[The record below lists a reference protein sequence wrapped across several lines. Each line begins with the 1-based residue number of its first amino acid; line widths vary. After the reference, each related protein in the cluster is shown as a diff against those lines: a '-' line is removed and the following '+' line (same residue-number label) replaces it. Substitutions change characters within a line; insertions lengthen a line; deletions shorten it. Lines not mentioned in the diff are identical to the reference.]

1 MSTSAYVSG
10 NISKHV
16 WVAVASSGASLLA
29 FFLLDILSLI
39 YVSFLHDEPVLAAY
53 GVAKTF
59 TFLISTLQ
67 AAFVVSCAAGLSRRI
82 GAGDHFEIAGFV
94 RGLFMLSAIVIA
106 VTVMAELALFS
117 DISVWLGVDASV
129 SRLCHQYVQV
139 VLPATLMMTIVHLS
153 TQILRTYGRVQAAMY
168 VTAGC
173 TLFFAISAPLFMFQL
188 EMGLFGSALAF
199 ALTAILG
206 ACMGLIGIATCP
218 GVRERH
224 PLLSSL
230 YTHSRGILH
239 VAGPAWLGNLATFI
253 GVACLLKV
261 MVPFGVAAL
270 AAMTVLDRIVQTLYC
285 FFFALPNALAPILGQ
300 NLGARETLRVRASI
314 RCAHRLVLVYG
325 TAAWLVG
332 VLLSHVL
339 AQFAGLSSATQSMI
353 GEVLLYAGPLWVL
366 IGGEL
371 VAVAVFVSFGR
382 AWYVPV
388 FAWLR
393 ATLGTIPFLWLGAHL
408 NGSTGA
414 FIGMLAGNACIAV
427 VANLTSRFISTGRPK
442 EG

>member
-1 MSTSAYVSG
+1 L
-10 NISKHV
+10 
-16 WVAVASSGASLLA
+16 VAVASSGASLLA
-29 FFLLDILSLI
+29 FLLLDILSLI
-39 YVSFLHDEPVLAAY
+39 YVSLLHDEPVLAAY

-67 AAFVVSCAAGLSRRI
+67 AAFVVSCAAGLSKLI
-82 GAGDHFEIAGFV
+82 GAGGRIGIAEFV
-94 RGLFMLSAIVIA
+94 RSLFVLSGIVIG
-106 VTVMAELALFS
+106 VMVMAELSLFGY
-117 DISVWLGVDASV
+117 ISAWLGVDPSV
-129 SRLCHQYVQV
+129 SGLCHEYVQV
-139 VLPATLMMTIVHLS
+139 VLPATIVMTIVHLS
-153 TQILRTYGRVQAAMY
+153 TQILRTYGRVHAAMY
-168 VTAGC
+168 VTACC
-173 TLFFAISAPLFMFQL
+173 TLFFAVSAPLLMFGCD
-188 EMGLFGSALAF
+188 MGLFGNALAF

-218 GVRERH
+218 GVREPR
-224 PLLSSL
+224 SL
-230 YTHSRGILH
+230 MRSFYTHSRIILR
-239 VAGPAWLGNLATFI
+239 VAGPAWLGNLATFV

-270 AAMTVLDRIVQTLYC
+270 AAMTVLDRVIQTFYC

-314 RCAHRLVLVYG
+314 RCANRLVLGYG
-325 TAAWLVG
+325 TAAWLAG

-339 AQFAGLSSATQSMI
+339 ASFAGLSSATQSMI

-408 NGSTGA
+408 NGSSGA
-414 FIGMLAGNACIAV
+414 FISMLAGNACVAV
-427 VANLTSRFISTGRPK
+427 LANLTSRRISTGRPK